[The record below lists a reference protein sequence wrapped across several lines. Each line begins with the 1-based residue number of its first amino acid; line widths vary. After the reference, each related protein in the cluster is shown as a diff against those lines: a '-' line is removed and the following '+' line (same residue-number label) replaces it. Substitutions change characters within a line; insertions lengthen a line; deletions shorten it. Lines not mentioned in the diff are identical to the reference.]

1 MTSSDFDHVARGLL
15 AVAADAAVR
24 AFVLACLMGVA
35 VVLLRRN
42 RASARLRA
50 WTVVLCAALA
60 LPVLAIGLPEWRWS
74 VPTMAPLD
82 AWVPTGS
89 PAIAPQI
96 TGAAQSVGIAPASAS
111 VWPSTAVIVAAIYL
125 AGALAFFVHAGLGW
139 LAARRLR
146 QSARLIADVRV
157 LARLGHHASTAGLA
171 SAPPLMES
179 ADLLVPVTTSVW
191 RPIIA
196 LPDDWREW
204 PAGKLDAVLIHEAA
218 HVARRDAL
226 TQRVSLF
233 YRAVFWFS
241 PLSWWLHRR
250 LSDLADQA
258 SDEAALEAGIDPATY
273 AATLLDFFAQ
283 LQNGPRRADWHVAMA
298 RRADADAAQRVE
310 RILSW
315 KGGLTMTRSKLLVAV
330 VVLATLP
337 VVGLTASV
345 RVTPDAG
352 PVFTTPRL
360 MTNRAMQ
367 VAPFVNPV
375 APAASDLQTPVTS
388 PTGSSG
394 SVRPNKM
401 MASEIGHAFV
411 GRAPAP
417 VQPTNYVPGEVQPQ
431 TQTAPPAQE
440 DEFTKGSYEPG
451 NGVSWP
457 VVRKE
462 VKPKYTPDAMRAKL
476 QGIVEIEIIVAPDGT
491 VSKARLKPQ
500 PPGSSG
506 LVWRDRDGVVVD
518 GLVAGAQLV
527 EAALNAAREWTF
539 TPGTLDGK
547 PVSVRVSL
555 SLEFRLH

>member
-1 MTSSDFDHVARGLL
+1 MTSSDFDHTARLLL
-15 AVAADAAVR
+15 AGAADASVR

-35 VVLLRRN
+35 IVMLRRT

-60 LPVLAIGLPEWRWS
+60 LPVLAIALPAWRWS
-74 VPTMAPLD
+74 VPTMALLD

-89 PAIAPQI
+89 PAIARQVVS
-96 TGAAQSVGIAPASAS
+96 AAQPVVVAPTSGS
-111 VWPSTAVIVAAIYL
+111 VWPSAAVIVAAVYL
-125 AGALAFFVHAGLGW
+125 AGVLAFVLHAGFGW

-146 QSARLIADVRV
+146 QSARMIADAGV
-157 LARLGHHASTAGLA
+157 LARLDRLASTAGLA
-171 SAPPLMES
+171 SAPPLVES
-179 ADLLVPVTTSVW
+179 ADLFVPVTTSVV
-191 RPIIA
+191 RPIVA
-196 LPDDWREW
+196 LPGDWREW
-204 PAGKLDAVLIHEAA
+204 PAGKLDAVLIHEIA

-233 YRAVFWFS
+233 YRAIFWFS
-241 PLSWWLHRR
+241 PLSWWLHRH

-273 AATLLDFFAQ
+273 AGALLDFFAQ

-315 KGGLTMTRSKLLVAV
+315 KGGPIMTRSKLLVAG

-345 RVTPDAG
+345 RVTQDAG
-352 PVFTTPRL
+352 PAFTTERVS
-360 MTNRAMQ
+360 MDHAIQ
-367 VAPFVNPV
+367 VGPVVNPV
-375 APAASDLQTPVTS
+375 VPEVSAPQAPVTA
-388 PTGSSG
+388 SSA

-401 MASEIGHAFV
+401 IASELSHAFAGPV
-411 GRAPAP
+411 VP
-417 VQPTNYVPGEVQPQ
+417 VQRTEYQPAEIQ
-431 TQTAPPAQE
+431 TPATPPAQE
-440 DEFTKGSYEPG
+440 DDFTKGSYEPG

-457 VVRKE
+457 VARKE
-462 VKPKYTPDAMRAKL
+462 VKPKYTPDAMRAKI
-476 QGIVEIEIIVAPDGT
+476 QGTVNIEIIVAPDGT
-491 VSKARLKPQ
+491 VSKARLQPQ

-518 GLVAGAQLV
+518 ALAAGAQLV
-527 EAALNAAREWTF
+527 EAALSAARQWTF

-547 PVSVRVSL
+547 PVSVRVLL